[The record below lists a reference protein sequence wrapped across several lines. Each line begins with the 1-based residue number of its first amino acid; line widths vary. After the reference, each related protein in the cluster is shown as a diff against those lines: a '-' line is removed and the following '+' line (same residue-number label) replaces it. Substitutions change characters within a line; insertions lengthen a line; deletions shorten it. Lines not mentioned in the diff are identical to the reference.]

1 MFKGTDTI
9 ATIVI
14 SRAAVGATEALHWP
28 EYVCGAF
35 QLLGMLLIAQPG
47 FIFGRTHVT
56 MEGLAVAVVSG
67 LGSGVF
73 NVFTRVLSRKGGPHD
88 GILPPPMLL
97 SFFMVVVFLYVL
109 LLALIARAVGLDV
122 KSGWEWIALKMPSA
136 PADWLLLVLYCAGIL
151 TGQLA
156 MAAGYA
162 TTRAGLAAFLA
173 LAELGF
179 AYLLGGTREAEP
191 KHVLQLFAR
200 RLSGSVALLAV
211 RQKGRRP
218 DAKPLAVRTAPD
230 ARPTRPQSVEL
241 PDSEKQRDARDRCS
255 RQRWQRHH
263 TKAAM
268 RCISRTDVRSV

>member
-35 QLLGMLLIAQPG
+35 TVLGMLLIAQPG

-179 AYLLGGTREAEP
+179 AYLLGVTALGEPTSVASALGTAL
-191 KHVLQLFAR
+191 VF
-200 RLSGSVALLAV
+200 GSVGLLAV

-218 DAKPLAVRTAPD
+218 DAKPLASAD
-230 ARPTRPQSVEL
+230 GARQSANTTTEIEL
-241 PDSEKQRDARDRCS
+241 PDSEKQ
-255 RQRWQRHH
+255 
-263 TKAAM
+263 
-268 RCISRTDVRSV
+268 